1 MVYIWWKLLQ
11 EFPLQQW
18 AAMSTC
24 CKTGYQK
31 GGRLQY
37 IIYLLL
43 IVEAQLIEIWVEF
56 QFHVFW
62 AVLKTWSHCMSYEA
76 ILSKGGILI

>member
-1 MVYIWWKLLQ
+1 MVYICWKLLQ

-24 CKTGYQK
+24 CKTGYQE

-62 AVLKTWSHCMSYEA
+62 AVLKTGGYMVTLHEL
-76 ILSKGGILI
+76 LSNSLRR